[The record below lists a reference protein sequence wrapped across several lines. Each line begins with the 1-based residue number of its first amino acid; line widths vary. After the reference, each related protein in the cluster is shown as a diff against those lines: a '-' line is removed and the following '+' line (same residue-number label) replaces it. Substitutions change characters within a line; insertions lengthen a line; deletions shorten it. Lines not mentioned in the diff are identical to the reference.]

1 MTEIKLRIYEFKIFD
16 KVKEFHA
23 EIQAYSKS
31 YSYSDEGPEESL
43 VLNKDG
49 LDGYTLVSTFQLG
62 YSDLFEYEFDF
73 FIKYLNEDFTPEKYH
88 LFRNNCRHYAF
99 NLIRILKPTR
109 GYIGVK
115 ILQDLN
121 DMSEVLGKLIRG
133 FLLVVI
139 IFSVGLCFLPEVY
152 KDYLLILVL
161 ILLYK
166 Q

>member
-31 YSYSDEGPEESL
+31 YSYSDEGPEQSP

-49 LDGYTLVSTFQLG
+49 LDGYKLISTFQLG

-73 FIKYLNEDFTPEKYH
+73 FIKYLNEDFTSEKYH

-99 NLIRILKPTR
+99 NLIQILKPTR
-109 GYIGVK
+109 GYIGLRSSK
-115 ILQDLN
+115 T
-121 DMSEVLGKLIRG
+121 
-133 FLLVVI
+133 
-139 IFSVGLCFLPEVY
+139 
-152 KDYLLILVL
+152 
-161 ILLYK
+161 
-166 Q
+166 